1 MDTVHEIATF
11 RTQREAEDACI
22 RYSGASMA
30 AQPVRSGSRWRVRID
45 DRANW
50 VFGWLGE
57 AGECVEKHMHVDRS

>member
-1 MDTVHEIATF
+1 MILRCADPWPANWRFGAYSVSSTPYF
-11 RTQREAEDACI
+11 R
-22 RYSGASMA
+22 
-30 AQPVRSGSRWRVRID
+30 VRSGSRWRVRID